1 MTELVHDNTT
11 TTTGTDD
18 LDNELA
24 GQLTARQKRDIQRS
38 QLRPLANRRPELYEE
53 DEYTSDEFEAMIEMY
68 QGTMA
73 SIEEG
78 EIVSAKVMEIRENMV
93 VLDIGFKSEGTV
105 PLEEFKDMPDL
116 APGDEVEVLLEH
128 LEDAEGSVVLSKK
141 KADFMRV
148 WERIR
153 LAYENDE
160 PVEGTLVKK
169 IKGGV
174 VVDLMGVDA
183 FLPGSQIALRRVPN
197 IDELLGNKYEFK
209 IIKLN
214 KRRRNIVVSRRVI
227 LETERAGK
235 REKLMKELAK
245 DQVRRGVVKNITDFG
260 AFIDLGGVDGLLHI
274 TDMSWGRISHPS
286 EMVQIGQELEVKV
299 LDIDW
304 DRERISLGLK
314 QLQPYPWKDVAE
326 RFPVGTRVTGKVV
339 SITNYGA
346 FIELQPGIEGL
357 VHISE
362 MSWTRNVRHPSKL
375 VSIGETIESVVLK
388 VDPDEEKI
396 SLGMKQTEQDPWMVL
411 PLKYPVGTRI
421 NGKVRNLTSFGAF
434 VEIEPGIDGLIHIS
448 DMSWTKRVQ
457 HPSEVVK
464 KGDAVDVVILNID
477 AENKRI
483 SLGLKQAEE
492 DPWLR
497 IGESYPVGLEQQAVI
512 VRLMDKG
519 VVVDMG
525 NEIEGFVPVN
535 QLVDSGVEVE
545 NPADVAWEG
554 MKLDVKVME
563 VDPIHRRIVLSV
575 TNIPEDQPPRP
586 EGGST
591 VIVSDDD
598 MDLSASSGAV
608 DVDYSA
614 ASDSDDESAEAEPS
628 ATAESE
634 GETEGA

>member
-1 MTELVHDNTT
+1 MPELETST
-11 TTTGTDD
+11 ATATGT
-18 LDNELA
+18 LSE
-24 GQLTARQKRDIQRS
+24 REKRDAQRA
-38 QLRPLANRRPELYEE
+38 QLRPLANRRPELY
-53 DEYTSDEFEAMIEMY
+53 DDDYTSEEYETMMELY
-68 QGTMA
+68 NGTLA
-73 SIEEG
+73 SIDEG
-78 EIVSAKVMEIRENMV
+78 EIVKSKVLEIRDNMV
-93 VLDIGFKSEGTV
+93 VLDIGFKSEGSV
-105 PLEEFKDMPDL
+105 PLEEFKDHPDL
-116 APGDEVEVLLEH
+116 KPGDEVEVLLEH
-128 LEDAEGSVVLSKK
+128 LEDQEGSVVLSKK

-148 WERIR
+148 WEKIR
-153 LAYENDE
+153 VAYETDQ

-197 IDELLGNKYEFK
+197 IDELLGQKFEFK

-227 LETERAGK
+227 LENERAGK
-235 REKLMKELAK
+235 REKLMKELEANQTRK
-245 DQVRRGVVKNITDFG
+245 GVVKNITDFG

-274 TDMSWGRISHPS
+274 TDMSWGRVSHPT

-304 DRERISLGLK
+304 TRERISLGLK
-314 QLQPYPWKDVAE
+314 QLHPYPWKDVADKY
-326 RFPVGTRVTGKVV
+326 PVGTRVTGKVV

-346 FIELQPGIEGL
+346 FIELEPGIEGL

-375 VSIGETIESVVLK
+375 VSIGETIEAVVLK
-388 VDPDEEKI
+388 VDPNEEKI

-464 KGDAVDVVILNID
+464 KGDSVDVVILNID

-483 SLGLKQAEE
+483 SLGLTQTEE
-492 DPWLR
+492 DPWLK
-497 IGESYPVGLEQQAVI
+497 IGETYPIGMELRGRA

-519 VVVDMG
+519 VVVDLG
-525 NEIEGFVPVN
+525 NDIEGFVPMS
-535 QLVDSGVEVE
+535 QLGIANIE
-545 NPADVAWEG
+545 NPGDAVKEG
-554 MKLDVKVME
+554 QPLDLKVLE
-563 VDPIHRRIVLSV
+563 VDPIHHRIVLAV
-575 TNIPEDQPPRP
+575 VGYPDEPIIPPTKPVYE
-586 EGGST
+586 ET
-591 VIVSDDD
+591 K
-598 MDLSASSGAV
+598 
-608 DVDYSA
+608 
-614 ASDSDDESAEAEPS
+614 AE
-628 ATAESE
+628 
-634 GETEGA
+634 

>member
-1 MTELVHDNTT
+1 PAVRRSALGMTELVQDNTT

-18 LDNELA
+18 LDQELAA

-53 DEYTSDEFEAMIEMY
+53 DEYSSEEFDAMIEMY

-78 EIVSAKVMEIRENMV
+78 EIVSAKVMEIHENMV
-93 VLDIGFKSEGTV
+93 VLNIGFKSEGTV

-197 IDELLGNKYEFK
+197 IDELLGQKYEFK

-245 DQVRRGVVKNITDFG
+245 DQVRKGVVKNITDFG

-314 QLQPYPWKDVAE
+314 QLQPYPWKDVAD

-375 VSIGETIESVVLK
+375 VSIGETIEAVVLK
-388 VDPDEEKI
+388 VDPEEEKI

-421 NGKVRNLTSFGAF
+421 SGKVRNLTSFGAF

-464 KGDAVDVVILNID
+464 KGDTVDVVILNID
-477 AENKRI
+477 
-483 SLGLKQAEE
+483 
-492 DPWLR
+492 
-497 IGESYPVGLEQQAVI
+497 
-512 VRLMDKG
+512 
-519 VVVDMG
+519 
-525 NEIEGFVPVN
+525 
-535 QLVDSGVEVE
+535 
-545 NPADVAWEG
+545 
-554 MKLDVKVME
+554 
-563 VDPIHRRIVLSV
+563 
-575 TNIPEDQPPRP
+575 
-586 EGGST
+586 
-591 VIVSDDD
+591 
-598 MDLSASSGAV
+598 
-608 DVDYSA
+608 
-614 ASDSDDESAEAEPS
+614 
-628 ATAESE
+628 
-634 GETEGA
+634 

>member
-1 MTELVHDNTT
+1 MAELETT
-11 TTTGTDD
+11 LTD
-18 LDNELA
+18 A
-24 GQLTARQKRDIQRS
+24 ASTAAPAPALTQREKRDLQKN
-38 QLRPLANRRPELYEE
+38 QLRPLANRRPELYDE
-53 DEYTSDEFEAMIEMY
+53 DEYSSDEYEQMLDMY
-68 QGTMA
+68 NGTLA

-78 EIVSAKVMEIRENMV
+78 EIVKSRVLEIRENMV
-93 VLDIGFKSEGTV
+93 VLDIGFKSEGTI

-116 APGDEVEVLLEH
+116 KPGDEVEVLLEH

-153 LAYENDE
+153 LAYENDQ
-160 PVEGTLVKK
+160 PVTGTLVKK

-197 IDELLGNKYEFK
+197 IDELLGQTYDFK

-227 LETERAGK
+227 LEQERAGK
-235 REKLMKELAK
+235 REKLMKELEK
-245 DQVRRGVVKNITDFG
+245 DQVRKGVVKNITDFG

-286 EMVQIGQELEVKV
+286 EMVQIGQELEIKV

-314 QLQPYPWKDVAE
+314 QLQAYPWKDVAAKY
-326 RFPVGTRVTGKVV
+326 PVGTRVQGKVV

-346 FIELQPGIEGL
+346 FIELEPGIEGL

-375 VSIGETIESVVLK
+375 VSIGETIEAVVLK

-396 SLGMKQTEQDPWMVL
+396 SLGMKQTETDPWTVL

-421 NGKVRNLTSFGAF
+421 TGKVRNLTSFGAF

-464 KGDAVDVVILNID
+464 KGDTVDVVILNID
-477 AENKRI
+477 SDNKRI

-497 IGESYPVGLEQQAVI
+497 IGENFPVGMEVRGHV

-519 VVVDMG
+519 VVVEIG
-525 NEIEGFVPVN
+525 NDIEGFVPLS
-535 QLVDSGVEVE
+535 QLNITGKVVQ
-545 NPADVAWEG
+545 NPADVAFEG
-554 MKLDVKVME
+554 MNLDLRVLE
-563 VDPIHRRIVLSV
+563 VDPIHRRIVLAV
-575 TNIPEDQPPRP
+575 TNIPEEQPPRP
-586 EGGST
+586 EEPPT
-591 VIVSDDD
+591 VHS
-598 MDLSASSGAV
+598 
-608 DVDYSA
+608 
-614 ASDSDDESAEAEPS
+614 
-628 ATAESE
+628 SE
-634 GETEGA
+634 GEDV

>member
-1 MTELVHDNTT
+1 MSELD
-11 TTTGTDD
+11 TTGMSVV
-18 LDNELA
+18 EKRKA
-24 GQLTARQKRDIQRS
+24 QKAE
-38 QLRPLANRRPELYEE
+38 LRPLANRRPELYDE
-53 DEYTSDEFEAMIEMY
+53 DEYSSAEYEQMMEMY
-68 QGTMA
+68 NGTLA
-73 SIEEG
+73 SIDEG
-78 EIVSAKVMEIRENMV
+78 EIVKSRVLEIRENMV
-93 VLDIGFKSEGTV
+93 VLDIGFKSEGTI

-116 APGDEVEVLLEH
+116 KPGDEVEVLLEH
-128 LEDAEGSVVLSKK
+128 LEDQEGSVVLSKK

-148 WERIR
+148 WEKIR
-153 LAYENDE
+153 VAYETDQ

-197 IDELLGNKYEFK
+197 IDELLGQKYEFK

-227 LETERAGK
+227 LEAERAGK
-235 REKLMKELAK
+235 REKLMKELQK
-245 DQVRRGVVKNITDFG
+245 DQVRKGVVKNITDFG

-274 TDMSWGRISHPS
+274 TDMSWGRISHPT
-286 EMVQIGQELEVKV
+286 EMVHIGDELEVKV

-304 DRERISLGLK
+304 ERERISLGLK
-314 QLQPYPWKDVAE
+314 QLQPYPWKDVIE
-326 RFPVGTRVTGKVV
+326 KYPVGTRVAGKVV

-346 FIELQPGIEGL
+346 FIELEPGIEGL

-362 MSWTRNVRHPSKL
+362 MSWTRNVRHPSKI
-375 VSIGETIESVVLK
+375 VSIGETIEAVVLK
-388 VDPDEEKI
+388 VDPNEEKI

-411 PLKYPVGTRI
+411 PLKYPVGTRL

-477 AENKRI
+477 SENKRI

-497 IGESYPVGLEQQAVI
+497 IGETYPVGTELPGSV

-519 VVVDMG
+519 VVVDLG
-525 NEIEGFVPVN
+525 NDIEGFVPVS
-535 QLVDSGVEVE
+535 QLNPEGTVT
-545 NPADVAWEG
+545 NPADFAWET
-554 MKLDVKVME
+554 MNLVMRVLE
-563 VDPIHRRIVLSV
+563 VDPIHRRIVLAVTSV
-575 TNIPEDQPPRP
+575 PAEQPPKP
-586 EGGST
+586 ETPSK
-591 VIVSDDD
+591 VH
-598 MDLSASSGAV
+598 SSE
-608 DVDYSA
+608 
-614 ASDSDDESAEAEPS
+614 DEL
-628 ATAESE
+628 
-634 GETEGA
+634 GL

>member
-1 MTELVHDNTT
+1 MQTPA
-11 TTTGTDD
+11 TGTVSKREQ
-18 LDNELA
+18 LKELEK
-24 GQLTARQKRDIQRS
+24 QQRAV
-38 QLRPLANRRPELYEE
+38 LRPLANRRPELYDE
-53 DEYTSDEFEAMIEMY
+53 DEYSSAEYERMMELY
-68 QGTMA
+68 NGTLA
-73 SIEEG
+73 SIDEG
-78 EIVSAKVMEIRENMV
+78 EIVKSRVLEIRDNMV
-93 VLDIGFKSEGTV
+93 VLDIGFKSEGSV
-105 PLEEFKDMPDL
+105 PLEEFKDLPDL
-116 APGDEVEVLLEH
+116 KPGDEVEVLLEH
-128 LEDAEGSVVLSKK
+128 LEDQEGSVVLSKK

-153 LAYENDE
+153 QAYENDQ

-197 IDELLGNKYEFK
+197 IDELLGQKFEFK

-235 REKLMKELAK
+235 REKLMKELQK
-245 DQVRRGVVKNITDFG
+245 DQVRKGTVKNITDFG

-274 TDMSWGRISHPS
+274 TDMSWGRIQHPS
-286 EMVQIGQELEVKV
+286 EMFQIGQEAEVKV

-304 DRERISLGLK
+304 ERERISLGYK
-314 QLQPYPWKDVAE
+314 QLQPYPWKDVME
-326 RFPVGTRVTGKVV
+326 KYPVGTRVTGKVV

-346 FIELQPGIEGL
+346 FIELEPGIEGL

-375 VSIGETIESVVLK
+375 VSIGETIEAVVLK
-388 VDPDEEKI
+388 VDPSEEKI

-497 IGESYPVGLEQQAVI
+497 IGETYPVNTDVTGAV
-512 VRLMDKG
+512 VRLMEKG
-519 VVVDMG
+519 VVVDIG
-525 NEIEGFVPVN
+525 NDIEGFVPLSQLNLTGKVVN
-535 QLVDSGVEVE
+535 S
-545 NPADVAWEG
+545 PADLVYEG
-554 MKLDVKVME
+554 MRLDMRVLE
-563 VDPIHRRIVLSV
+563 VDPIHRRIVLTV
-575 TNIPEDQPPRP
+575 TNIPEEQPPRP
-586 EGGST
+586 ETPSKIHT
-591 VIVSDDD
+591 
-598 MDLSASSGAV
+598 
-608 DVDYSA
+608 
-614 ASDSDDESAEAEPS
+614 DEEMAMEDIPVE
-628 ATAESE
+628 
-634 GETEGA
+634 

>member
-1 MTELVHDNTT
+1 MSTTE
-11 TTTGTDD
+11 
-18 LDNELA
+18 ELSPE
-24 GQLTARQKRDIQRS
+24 LIARRKRDAQKA
-38 QLRPLANRRPELYEE
+38 QLRPLANRRPELYDE
-53 DEYTSDEFEAMIEMY
+53 DEISSDAFEAMMDMY
-68 QGTMA
+68 NGTLA

-78 EIVSAKVMEIRENMV
+78 EIVQSTVLEIRENLV
-93 VLDIGFKSEGTV
+93 VLDIGFKSEGTI

-116 APGDEVEVLLEH
+116 KPGDAVEVLLEH
-128 LEDAEGSVVLSKK
+128 LEDSEGSVVLSKK

-153 LAYENDE
+153 VAYESDQ
-160 PVEGTLVKK
+160 PVEGVLVKK

-197 IDELLGNKYEFK
+197 IDDLLGQKYEFK

-235 REKLMKELAK
+235 REKLMKELGK
-245 DQVRRGVVKNITDFG
+245 DQVRKGVVKNITDFG

-286 EMVQIGQELEVKV
+286 EMVQIGMELEVKV

-304 DRERISLGLK
+304 ERERISLGLK
-314 QLQPYPWKDVAE
+314 QLQAYPWKDVAE
-326 RFPVGTRVTGKVV
+326 KFPVGTRVSGKVV

-346 FIELQPGIEGL
+346 FIELEPGIEGL

-375 VSIGETIESVVLK
+375 VSIGETIEAVVLK
-388 VDPDEEKI
+388 VDTTEEKI

-411 PLKYPVGTRI
+411 PEKYPVGTRLT
-421 NGKVRNLTSFGAF
+421 GKVRNLTSFGAF

-464 KGDAVDVVILNID
+464 KGDTVDVVILNID

-483 SLGLKQAEE
+483 SLGLKQASE

-497 IGESYPVGLEQQAVI
+497 IGETYPVGTELPGSVA
-512 VRLMDKG
+512 RLMDKG
-519 VVVDMG
+519 VVVDIG
-525 NEIEGFVPVN
+525 NDIEGFIPLSHFDGQVN
-535 QLVDSGVEVE
+535 S
-545 NPADVAWEG
+545 PADVAWEA
-554 MKLDVKVME
+554 MKVNVRILE
-563 VDPIHRRIVLSV
+563 VDPIHRRIVLGV
-575 TNIPEDQPPRP
+575 VDIPAGQERP
-586 EGGST
+586 
-591 VIVSDDD
+591 
-598 MDLSASSGAV
+598 
-608 DVDYSA
+608 
-614 ASDSDDESAEAEPS
+614 AEPS
-628 ATAESE
+628 KVHSE
-634 GETEGA
+634 DEVPEIPADLDEAMDD

>member
-1 MTELVHDNTT
+1 MSTTEEMLSP
-11 TTTGTDD
+11 
-18 LDNELA
+18 EL
-24 GQLTARQKRDIQRS
+24 LARRKRDAQKA
-38 QLRPLANRRPELYEE
+38 QLRPLANRRPELY
-53 DEYTSDEFEAMIEMY
+53 DEAELSSDEFEAMMEMY
-68 QGTMA
+68 NGTLA

-78 EIVSAKVMEIRENMV
+78 EIVQSTVLEIRENLV
-93 VLDIGFKSEGTV
+93 VLDIGFKSEGTI

-116 APGDEVEVLLEH
+116 KPGDQVEVLLEH
-128 LEDAEGSVVLSKK
+128 LEDSEGSVVLSKK

-153 LAYENDE
+153 VAYESDQ
-160 PVEGTLVKK
+160 PVEGVLVKK

-197 IDELLGNKYEFK
+197 IDDLLGQKYEFK

-235 REKLMKELAK
+235 REKLMKELGK
-245 DQVRRGVVKNITDFG
+245 DQVRKGVVKNITDFG

-286 EMVQIGQELEVKV
+286 EMVQIGMELEVKV

-304 DRERISLGLK
+304 ERERISLGLK
-314 QLQPYPWKDVAE
+314 QLQAYPWKDVAE
-326 RFPVGTRVTGKVV
+326 KFPVGTRVSGKVV

-346 FIELQPGIEGL
+346 FIELEPGIEGL

-375 VSIGETIESVVLK
+375 VSIGEAIEAVVLK
-388 VDPDEEKI
+388 VDSGEEKI

-411 PLKYPVGTRI
+411 PDRYPVGTRL

-483 SLGLKQAEE
+483 SLGLKQASE

-497 IGESYPVGLEQQAVI
+497 IGETYPVGTELPGTVA
-512 VRLMDKG
+512 RLMDKG
-519 VVVDMG
+519 VVVDIG
-525 NEIEGFVPVN
+525 NDIEGFVPLSHFEGQVN
-535 QLVDSGVEVE
+535 S
-545 NPADVAWEG
+545 PADVAWEG
-554 MKLDVKVME
+554 MKMNVRILE
-563 VDPIHRRIVLSV
+563 VDPIHRRIVLGV
-575 TNIPEDQPPRP
+575 VDIPAGQDRP
-586 EGGST
+586 
-591 VIVSDDD
+591 
-598 MDLSASSGAV
+598 
-608 DVDYSA
+608 
-614 ASDSDDESAEAEPS
+614 AEPS
-628 ATAESE
+628 KVHSE
-634 GETEGA
+634 DEIPEIPADLDAAMDD

>member
-1 MTELVHDNTT
+1 MIDSPTETQT
-11 TTTGTDD
+11 QTGTT
-18 LDNELA
+18 
-24 GQLTARQKRDIQRS
+24 LTAREKRDLQKA
-38 QLRPLANRRPELYEE
+38 QLRPLANLRPELYDE
-53 DEYTSDEFEAMIEMY
+53 DDYSQDELETMMEMY
-68 QGTMA
+68 NGTMA

-78 EIVSAKVMEIRENMV
+78 EIVKSRVLDIRDNMV
-93 VLDIGFKSEGTV
+93 VLDIGFKSEGTI
-105 PLEEFKDMPDL
+105 PLEEFKDLPDL
-116 APGDEVEVLLEH
+116 KPGDEVEVLLEH
-128 LEDAEGSVVLSKK
+128 LEDMEGSVVLSKK

-153 LAYENDE
+153 VAYENDE
-160 PVEGTLVKK
+160 PVRGALIKK

-197 IDELLGNKYEFK
+197 IDELLGQKYEFK

-235 REKLMKELAK
+235 REKLMKELEK
-245 DQVRRGVVKNITDFG
+245 DQVRKGVVKNITDFG

-286 EMVQIGQELEVKV
+286 ELVAIGAELEVKV

-304 DRERISLGLK
+304 QRERISLGLK
-314 QLQPYPWKDVAE
+314 QLQSYPWKDVAE
-326 RFPVGTRVTGKVV
+326 KYPVGTRVQGKVV

-346 FIELQPGIEGL
+346 FIELEPGIEGL

-375 VSIGETIESVVLK
+375 VSIGEAIEAVVLK
-388 VDPDEEKI
+388 VDPNEEKI
-396 SLGMKQTEQDPWMVL
+396 SLGMKQTEQDPWVVL

-477 AENKRI
+477 SENKRI
-483 SLGLKQAEE
+483 SLGLKQADE

-497 IGESYPVGLEQQAVI
+497 SGENYPVGMELPGTV

-519 VVVDMG
+519 VVVDIG
-525 NEIEGFVPVN
+525 NDIEGFVPLSQLSPGGETVN
-535 QLVDSGVEVE
+535 SPTDLVYET
-545 NPADVAWEG
+545 
-554 MKLDVKVME
+554 MKLEMRVME
-563 VDPIHRRIVLSV
+563 VDPIHRRIVLGV
-575 TNIPEDQPPRP
+575 PNIP
-586 EGGST
+586 
-591 VIVSDDD
+591 
-598 MDLSASSGAV
+598 A
-608 DVDYSA
+608 
-614 ASDSDDESAEAEPS
+614 
-628 ATAESE
+628 
-634 GETEGA
+634 

>member
-1 MTELVHDNTT
+1 MSELDTPVPTK
-11 TTTGTDD
+11 
-18 LDNELA
+18 LS
-24 GQLTARQKRDIQRS
+24 AREKRDLQKS

-53 DEYTSDEFEAMIEMY
+53 DEYTSADYERMIEMY
-68 QGTMA
+68 AGTLA

-78 EIVSAKVMEIRENMV
+78 EIVKSTVREIRENLV
-93 VLDIGFKSEGTV
+93 VLDIGFKSEGTI

-116 APGDEVEVLLEH
+116 KPGDEVEVLLEH
-128 LEDAEGSVVLSKK
+128 LEDSEGAVVLSKK

-148 WERIR
+148 WEKIR
-153 LAYENDE
+153 VAYEGDQ

-197 IDELLGNKYEFK
+197 IDELLGQKYEFK

-227 LETERAGK
+227 LEAERAGK

-245 DQVRRGVVKNITDFG
+245 DQVRKGVVKNITDFG

-274 TDMSWGRISHPS
+274 TDMSWGRIQHPT
-286 EMVQIGQELEVKV
+286 EMVQIGLELEIKV

-304 DRERISLGLK
+304 ERERISLGLK
-314 QLQPYPWKDVAE
+314 QLQSYPWKDVAAKY
-326 RFPVGTRVTGKVV
+326 PVGTRVQGKVV

-346 FIELQPGIEGL
+346 FIELEPGIEGL

-362 MSWTRNVRHPSKL
+362 MSWTRNVRHPSKI
-375 VSIGETIESVVLK
+375 VSIGEAIEAVVLK
-388 VDPDEEKI
+388 VDETEEKI
-396 SLGMKQTEQDPWMVL
+396 SLGMKQTEQDPWVVL

-477 AENKRI
+477 SDNKRI

-497 IGESYPVGLEQQAVI
+497 IGETYPVGMELPGTV
-512 VRLMDKG
+512 VRLMEKG
-519 VVVDMG
+519 VVVDLG
-525 NEIEGFVPVN
+525 NDIEGFVPIS
-535 QLVDSGVEVE
+535 QLNPEGTVT
-545 NPADVAWEG
+545 NPADFCYEG
-554 MKLDVKVME
+554 MNFELKVLE
-563 VDPIHRRIVLSV
+563 VDPIHRRIVLAV
-575 TNIPEDQPPRP
+575 TGIPAEQPPKP
-586 EGGST
+586 DTPSK
-591 VIVSDDD
+591 IH
-598 MDLSASSGAV
+598 A
-608 DVDYSA
+608 
-614 ASDSDDESAEAEPS
+614 DEDG
-628 ATAESE
+628 TL
-634 GETEGA
+634 G